1 MGEQRMATWIIETIT
16 NLGYVG
22 IFLLMLLE
30 AVFPPIPSELIV
42 PFAGFAA
49 GQGQLSFLG
58 VILAATLGSLAG
70 MLPWYLVGR
79 LFGLARVK
87 WLADRI
93 GRWFAFNAD
102 EIDYA
107 ARIFDRWGRPIVLV
121 GRLFPI
127 LRTLISV
134 PAGLARMNFLT
145 FALFSGLGMLIWNTV
160 LVSAGYLLHEHYHLV
175 ESWLDPL
182 TWLVL
187 VAVVGLYILRLFT
200 WRPSRAS
207 EKI

>member
-1 MGEQRMATWIIETIT
+1 MASWITQIIT
-16 NLGYVG
+16 DLGYVG
-22 IFLLMLLE
+22 IALLMLLE

-49 GQGQLSFLG
+49 GQGELNFVG
-58 VILAATLGSLAG
+58 VIVAATIGSLVG
-70 MLPWYLVGR
+70 MLPWYFVGR
-79 LFGLARVK
+79 LFGLERVK

-107 ARIFDRWGRPIVLV
+107 ARIFDRWGKPIVLV

-134 PAGLARMNFLT
+134 PAGLAKMNFAT
-145 FALFSGLGMLIWNTV
+145 FALFSAIGMLIWNTV

-187 VAVVGLYILRLFT
+187 VVVVGLYVFRLFT

-207 EKI
+207 QKI

>member
-1 MGEQRMATWIIETIT
+1 MASWITQIIT
-16 NLGYVG
+16 DLGYVG
-22 IFLLMLLE
+22 IAMLMLLE

-49 GQGQLSFLG
+49 GQGQLNIFG
-58 VILAATLGSLAG
+58 VILAATFGSLIG
-70 MLPWYLVGR
+70 MLPWYFVGR
-79 LFGLARVK
+79 LFGLERVK

-107 ARIFDRWGRPIVLV
+107 ARIFDRWGKPIVLV

-134 PAGLARMNFLT
+134 PAGLAKMSFPT
-145 FALFSGLGMLIWNTV
+145 FALFSAIGMLIWNSV
-160 LVSAGYLLHEHYHLV
+160 LVGAGYLLHEHYHLV

-187 VAVVGLYILRLFT
+187 IAVVGLYVFRLFT

-207 EKI
+207 QKI

>member
-1 MGEQRMATWIIETIT
+1 MATWITQIIT
-16 NLGYVG
+16 DLGYVG
-22 IFLLMLLE
+22 IALLMLLE

-49 GQGQLSFLG
+49 GQGELNVFG
-58 VILAATLGSLAG
+58 VILAATLGSLVG
-70 MLPWYLVGR
+70 MLPWYFVGR
-79 LFGLARVK
+79 LFGLERVK

-107 ARIFDRWGRPIVLV
+107 ARIFERWGKPIVLV

-134 PAGLARMNFLT
+134 PAGLAKMNFPT
-145 FALFSGLGMLIWNTV
+145 FALFSAIGMLIWNSV
-160 LVSAGYLLHEHYHLV
+160 LVGAGYLLHERYHLV
-175 ESWLDPL
+175 ENWLDPL
-182 TWLVL
+182 SWLVL
-187 VAVVGLYILRLFT
+187 IAVVGLYVFRLFT
-200 WRPSRAS
+200 WRPSRQS
-207 EKI
+207 

>member
-1 MGEQRMATWIIETIT
+1 MASWITQIIT
-16 NLGYVG
+16 DLGYVG
-22 IFLLMLLE
+22 IAMLMLLE

-49 GQGQLSFLG
+49 GEGQLNIFG
-58 VILAATLGSLAG
+58 VILAATAGSLIG
-70 MLPWYLVGR
+70 MLPWYFVGR
-79 LFGLARVK
+79 LFGLERVK

-107 ARIFDRWGRPIVLV
+107 ARIFDRWGKPIVLV

-145 FALFSGLGMLIWNTV
+145 FALFSAIGMLIWNSV
-160 LVSAGYLLHEHYHLV
+160 LVGAGYLLHEHYHLV

-182 TWLVL
+182 TWVVL
-187 VAVVGLYILRLFT
+187 IAVVGLYVFRLFT

-207 EKI
+207 QKI

>member
-1 MGEQRMATWIIETIT
+1 MATWITQIIT
-16 NLGYVG
+16 DLGYVG
-22 IFLLMLLE
+22 IALLMLLE
-30 AVFPPIPSELIV
+30 AMFPPIPSELIV

-49 GQGQLSFLG
+49 GQGELNVFG
-58 VILAATLGSLAG
+58 VILAATLGSLVG
-70 MLPWYLVGR
+70 MLPWYFVGR
-79 LFGLARVK
+79 LFGLERVK

-107 ARIFDRWGRPIVLV
+107 ARIFDRWGKPIVLV

-134 PAGLARMNFLT
+134 PAGLARMNFLA
-145 FALFSGLGMLIWNTV
+145 FALFSAIGMLIWNSV
-160 LVSAGYLLHEHYHLV
+160 LVGAGYLLHEHYHLV

-182 TWLVL
+182 SWVVL
-187 VAVVGLYILRLFT
+187 IAVVGLYVFRLFT

-207 EKI
+207 QKI

>member
-1 MGEQRMATWIIETIT
+1 MATWITQIIT
-16 NLGYVG
+16 DLGYVG
-22 IFLLMLLE
+22 IALLMLLE

-49 GQGQLSFLG
+49 GQGQLNFFG
-58 VILAATLGSLAG
+58 VILAATIGSLIG
-70 MLPWYLVGR
+70 MLPWYFVGR
-79 LFGLARVK
+79 LFGLERVR

-107 ARIFDRWGRPIVLV
+107 ARIFDRWGKPIVLV

-134 PAGLARMNFLT
+134 PAGLAKMNFPT
-145 FALFSGLGMLIWNTV
+145 FALFSAIGMLIWNTV
-160 LVSAGYLLHEHYHLV
+160 LVSAGYLLHEQYDLV

-187 VAVVGLYILRLFT
+187 IAVVGLYVFRLFT
-200 WRPSRAS
+200 WRPSKAGQ
-207 EKI
+207 KN

>member
-1 MGEQRMATWIIETIT
+1 MATWIIETIT
-16 NLGYVG
+16 SLGYVG

-49 GQGQLSFLG
+49 GEGQLNFLG
-58 VILAATLGSLAG
+58 VILAATAGSLVG
-70 MLPWYLVGR
+70 MLPWYFVGR
-79 LFGLARVK
+79 LFGLQRVK

-134 PAGLARMNFLT
+134 PAGLARMSFLT
-145 FALFSGLGMLIWNTV
+145 FALFSAIGMLIWNTV

-187 VAVVGLYILRLFT
+187 VAVVGLYVFRLFT
-200 WRPSRAS
+200 WRPSRAG

>member
-1 MGEQRMATWIIETIT
+1 MATWIIETIT

-22 IFLLMLLE
+22 IFLLMLVE

-49 GQGQLSFLG
+49 GEGTLDFLG
-58 VILAATLGSLAG
+58 VILAATLGSLVG
-70 MLPWYLVGR
+70 MLPWYFVGR
-79 LFGLARVK
+79 LFGLERVK
-87 WLADRI
+87 WLADHI

-107 ARIFDRWGRPIVLV
+107 ARIFNRWGRPIVLV

-134 PAGLARMNFLT
+134 PAGLAKMNFLT

-187 VAVVGLYILRLFT
+187 AAVVGLYILRLFT

>member
-1 MGEQRMATWIIETIT
+1 MASWITQIIT
-16 NLGYVG
+16 DLGYVG
-22 IFLLMLLE
+22 IAMLMLLE

-49 GQGQLSFLG
+49 GEGQLNVFG
-58 VILAATLGSLAG
+58 VILAATAGSLIG
-70 MLPWYLVGR
+70 MLPWYFVGR
-79 LFGLARVK
+79 LFGLERVK

-107 ARIFDRWGRPIVLV
+107 ARIFDRWGKPIVLV

-134 PAGLARMNFLT
+134 PAGLAKMNFPT
-145 FALFSGLGMLIWNTV
+145 FALFSAIGMLIWNTV
-160 LVSAGYLLHEHYHLV
+160 LVGAGYLLHEHYHLV

-187 VAVVGLYILRLFT
+187 IAVVGLYVVRLFT

-207 EKI
+207 QKI

>member
-1 MGEQRMATWIIETIT
+1 MATWITQIIT
-16 NLGYVG
+16 DLGYVG
-22 IFLLMLLE
+22 IALLMLLE

-49 GQGQLSFLG
+49 GEGTLNVFG
-58 VILAATLGSLAG
+58 VILAATLGSLIG
-70 MLPWYLVGR
+70 MLPWYFVGR
-79 LFGLARVK
+79 LFGLERVK
-87 WLADRI
+87 WLADHI

-107 ARIFDRWGRPIVLV
+107 ARIFERWGKPIVLV

-134 PAGLARMNFLT
+134 PAGLAKMNFPT
-145 FALFSGLGMLIWNTV
+145 FALFSAIGMLIWNSV
-160 LVSAGYLLHEHYHLV
+160 LVGAGYLLHEHYHLV

-187 VAVVGLYILRLFT
+187 IAVVGLYVFRLFT

-207 EKI
+207 QKI

>member
-1 MGEQRMATWIIETIT
+1 MATWITQIIT
-16 NLGYVG
+16 DLGYVG
-22 IFLLMLLE
+22 IALLMLLE

-49 GQGQLSFLG
+49 GEGTLNVFG
-58 VILAATLGSLAG
+58 VILAATLGSLVG
-70 MLPWYLVGR
+70 MLPWYFVGR
-79 LFGLARVK
+79 LFGLERVK

-107 ARIFDRWGRPIVLV
+107 ARIFERWGKPIVLV

-134 PAGLARMNFLT
+134 PAGLAKMNFAT
-145 FALFSGLGMLIWNTV
+145 FALFSAIGMLIWNSV
-160 LVSAGYLLHEHYHLV
+160 LVGAGYLLHEHYHLV

-182 TWLVL
+182 TWVVL
-187 VAVVGLYILRLFT
+187 IAVVGLYIFRLFT
-200 WRPSRAS
+200 WRPSQAG

>member
-1 MGEQRMATWIIETIT
+1 MASWITQIIT
-16 NLGYVG
+16 DLGYVG
-22 IFLLMLLE
+22 IAMLMLLE
-30 AVFPPIPSELIV
+30 AVFPPIPPELIV

-49 GQGQLSFLG
+49 GQGQLNIFG
-58 VILAATLGSLAG
+58 VILAATAGSLIG
-70 MLPWYLVGR
+70 MLPWYFVGR
-79 LFGLARVK
+79 LFGLERVK

-107 ARIFDRWGRPIVLV
+107 ARIFDRWGKPIVLV

-134 PAGLARMNFLT
+134 PAGLAKMNFPT
-145 FALFSGLGMLIWNTV
+145 FALFSAIGMLIWNSV
-160 LVSAGYLLHEHYHLV
+160 LVGAGYLLHEHYHLV

-182 TWLVL
+182 TWVVL
-187 VAVVGLYILRLFT
+187 IAVVGLYVFRLFT

-207 EKI
+207 QKI

>member
-1 MGEQRMATWIIETIT
+1 MATWITQIIT
-16 NLGYVG
+16 DLGYVG
-22 IFLLMLLE
+22 IALLMLLE

-49 GQGQLSFLG
+49 GQGTLNVFG
-58 VILAATLGSLAG
+58 VILAATVGSLVG
-70 MLPWYLVGR
+70 MLPWYFIGR
-79 LFGLARVK
+79 LFGLERVK

-107 ARIFDRWGRPIVLV
+107 ARVFQRWGKPIVLV

-134 PAGLARMNFLT
+134 PAGLAKMNFPT
-145 FALFSGLGMLIWNTV
+145 FALFSAIGMLIWNSV
-160 LVSAGYLLHEHYHLV
+160 LVGAGYLLHEHYHLV

-187 VAVVGLYILRLFT
+187 IAVVGLYIFRLFT
-200 WRPSRAS
+200 WRPSRANQ
-207 EKI
+207 KI